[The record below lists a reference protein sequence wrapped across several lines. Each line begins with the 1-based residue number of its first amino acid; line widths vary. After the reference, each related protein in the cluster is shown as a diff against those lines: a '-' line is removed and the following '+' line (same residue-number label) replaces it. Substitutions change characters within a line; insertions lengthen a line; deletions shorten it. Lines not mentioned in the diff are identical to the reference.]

1 MGNCFGKQG
10 KTKPFTLYYNLT
22 RRQKSSKRAQ
32 GSKKY
37 FAENVSNFQAIPPP
51 EMNQRPQSTY
61 SQANTTTRGVT
72 QPTSEM
78 VTDDDPDT
86 DEDNDLHED
95 LGNVTT
101 PSTAHSPRL
110 PLNTD
115 NEVNLDVHATS
126 PTGGTR
132 QQIEIPPISV
142 SLTNAVPQIAK
153 EDQLPQEEE
162 QQYSAS

>member
-1 MGNCFGKQG
+1 MGNCFNIHG
-10 KTKPFTLYYNLT
+10 KPFTSHYNIT
-22 RRQKSSKRAQ
+22 KQQESSKRAQ
-32 GSKKY
+32 GSIKY
-37 FAENVSNFQAIPPP
+37 FAENVANFQAIPPA

-61 SQANTTTRGVT
+61 SQANTTTRGAT
-72 QPTSEM
+72 RPTSEM

-86 DEDNDLHED
+86 DEDNDLHEN

-110 PLNTD
+110 SLNTD
-115 NEVNLDVHATS
+115 NEVNLDVHATL
-126 PTGGTR
+126 PTGGTS
-132 QQIEIPPISV
+132 QQIEITPISV

>member
-10 KTKPFTLYYNLT
+10 RTKPFTSYYNLT
-22 RRQKSSKRAQ
+22 RKQKSNKRAQ
-32 GSKKY
+32 GSIKY
-37 FAENVSNFQAIPPP
+37 FAETVANFQAIPPAA
-51 EMNQRPQSTY
+51 MNQRPQSTY
-61 SQANTTTRGVT
+61 SQANTTTRGAT
-72 QPTSEM
+72 RPTSEM

-101 PSTAHSPRL
+101 PSTAHTPQL
-110 PLNTD
+110 QLNTD
-115 NEVNLDVHATS
+115 NEVNLDIHATS
-126 PTGGTR
+126 PTGGTS
-132 QQIEIPPISV
+132 QQIEITPISV

>member
-10 KTKPFTLYYNLT
+10 RTEPFTSYYNLN

-32 GSKKY
+32 GSIKY
-37 FAENVSNFQAIPPP
+37 FAENVANFRAIPPAD
-51 EMNQRPQSTY
+51 MNQRPQSTY
-61 SQANTTTRGVT
+61 SQANTTTRGAT
-72 QPTSEM
+72 RHTSEM

-126 PTGGTR
+126 PTGGTS
-132 QQIEIPPISV
+132 QQIEITPISV
-142 SLTNAVPQIAK
+142 PLTNDVPQIAK